1 MDPTKLRKPMD
12 LTLGSSEIDSF
23 DPLDSQKSM
32 IIAIKSTFD
41 SLETIESDLPTEGG
55 GWLVTKQY
63 INCVEFEKNV

>member
-1 MDPTKLRKPMD
+1 
-12 LTLGSSEIDSF
+12 
-23 DPLDSQKSM
+23 M

-41 SLETIESDLPTEGG
+41 SLETMESDLPTEGG